1 MKNKIIIFFYLFFII
16 SGCGYNSVY
25 TSDKNYTFEI
35 VNLKITG
42 DQKINSRIKKNLENI
57 SNPKSLDKYYL
68 EINSV
73 KEISTATKDSKG
85 NAKIYNMHVVVKT
98 KVFIDKKLKGE
109 KIFDEKFNYSNN
121 SNKFDLRQYEKN
133 ILNNLND
140 KIIDNIIIYL
150 LSL

>member
-1 MKNKIIIFFYLFFII
+1 MKNKIIIFFCLFFII
-16 SGCGYNSVY
+16 SGCGYNSIY
-25 TSDKNYTFEI
+25 TLDKNYTFEI
-35 VNLKITG
+35 VDLKITG

-73 KEISTATKDSKG
+73 KQISTATKDSKG

-98 KVFIDKKLKGE
+98 KVFIDEKLKGE

-121 SNKFDLRQYEKN
+121 SNKFDLKQYEKN